1 MKKLNSKEY
10 AYKTYTNESG
20 LTLIEL
26 LVVVVLI
33 GLIFTVVA
41 GSVFS
46 KGEAAKAE
54 LNVTRMDGLKQE
66 IARYRLNY
74 NSYPTS
80 LEDLIRPNSQIRQSG
95 KLFNP
100 IIKEDELSDIWG
112 NKYLYKS
119 ENDGRSYSITSF
131 GADGAPGGEG
141 PNQDVTARP

>member
-1 MKKLNSKEY
+1 MNTEIHNQSPKIVS
-10 AYKTYTNESG
+10 TESG

-54 LNVTRMDGLKQE
+54 LNVTRMEGLKQE

-74 NSYPTS
+74 NSYPQA
-80 LEDLIRPNSQIRQSG
+80 LQDLVRPNAQVRQSG

-100 IIKEDELSDIWG
+100 IVKEDELKDIWG
-112 NKYLYKS
+112 NPYLYKS
-119 ENDGRSYSITSF
+119 ENDGRSYSITSQ

-141 PNQDVTARP
+141 PNQDITVRP

>member
-1 MKKLNSKEY
+1 MEKKSNKENF
-10 AYKTYTNESG
+10 TNEKG

-54 LNVTRMDGLKQE
+54 LNVTRMESLKQE

-74 NSYPTS
+74 NSYPSS

-95 KLFNP
+95 RLFNP
-100 IIKEDELSDIWG
+100 IIKEDELNDMWG
-112 NKYLYKS
+112 NKYLFKS
-119 ENDGRSYSITSF
+119 ENDGRSYSLTSF

-141 PNQDVTARP
+141 PSQDVTSRP

>member
-1 MKKLNSKEY
+1 MKKESSTVLTS
-10 AYKTYTNESG
+10 NERG

-54 LNVTRMDGLKQE
+54 LNQTRMTALKQE

-74 NSYPTS
+74 NSYPGS
-80 LEDLIRPNSQIRQSG
+80 LEDLVRPNSQIKQSG
-95 KLFNP
+95 RLFNP
-100 IIKEDELSDIWG
+100 IIKEEELNDMWG
-112 NKYLYKS
+112 NKYSFKL
-119 ENDGRSYSITSF
+119 ENDGRSYALTSF
-131 GADGAPGGEG
+131 GSDGVPGGEG
-141 PNQDVTARP
+141 PAQDLTVRP

>member
-1 MKKLNSKEY
+1 MKTEEKQSLEFVN
-10 AYKTYTNESG
+10 NERG

-54 LNVTRMDGLKQE
+54 LNVTRMETLKQE
-66 IARYRLNY
+66 ISRYRLNY
-74 NSYPTS
+74 NSYPTPPHPPT
-80 LEDLIRPNSQIRQSG
+80 RPNSQIRQSG

-100 IIKEDELSDIWG
+100 IIKEDELKDMWG
-112 NKYLYKS
+112 NKYSFKS

-131 GADGAPGGEG
+131 GSDGVPGGEG
-141 PNQDVTARP
+141 PAQDVTSRP